1 MRLHHLPLS
10 PERTRLRRLLAR
22 YGEAVLRDL
31 LMMQRADAA
40 AQAPALR
47 EERARELDRF
57 ETALNALLAERP
69 AMSLKQ
75 LAVRGGDLLALGLP
89 EGEQIG
95 RTLRF
100 LLHEVVEERLPNDR
114 EALLS
119 AARERTGRKRDE

>member
-1 MRLHHLPLS
+1 MEIYIARPGDSLGS
-10 PERTRLRRLLAR
+10 AARR
-22 YGEAVLRDL
+22 
-31 LMMQRADAA
+31 
-40 AQAPALR
+40 
-47 EERARELDRF
+47 F
-57 ETALNALLAERP
+57 
-69 AMSLKQ
+69 
-75 LAVRGGDLLALGLP
+75 GLP